1 MAQTTSQP
9 VELGSLLANTIGAVV
24 QAQERLD
31 AYTLCRKQAY
41 ETAPKGALALPPLWY
56 LFSEVEVE
64 IALSAAV
71 GAWPL
76 PGDDTLSAPHLFCRT
91 VEPTMVSL
99 YGYQASAGLNVRVR
113 MTPQGAVPIKTEAQT
128 SDAPRQPQQTQ

>member
-1 MAQTTSQP
+1 MSQTASQS
-9 VELGSLLANTIGAVV
+9 VELGCLLANTIGSVV

-31 AYTLCRKQAY
+31 AYTLTRKQAY
-41 ETAPKGALALPPLWY
+41 EAAPEGALALPPLWY

-64 IALSAAV
+64 IAMSATV

-76 PGDDTLSAPHLFCRT
+76 PGDDPESVPHLFCRT

-113 MTPQGAVPIKTEAQT
+113 MTPQGAVPIKSEAQM
-128 SDAPRQPQQTQ
+128 DVAPRKPE